1 VQQFAAGTIKQ
12 SSASFLV
19 RIRSQE
25 HIDRMK
31 NHKQKYFLLYLKT
44 GAGHIAPARSIA
56 HYFSAVHGDSI
67 EPVLIDG
74 LTDAKSFPRSIIENG
89 YRLLQARAKWYYE
102 FLYATNKFPP
112 IGYLNVAMANF
123 FIKPYLKKR
132 IDEERPAKIVI
143 FHFFLIAPVFDIL
156 KELNYQIPVITAVT
170 DPFTA
175 HPLWFQ
181 REEQR
186 YIVFSERL
194 RKYCIEIRKISET
207 QLRVF
212 PFILEE
218 KFSTPLPTS
227 EITKVK
233 QKFGFAPDK
242 KCVLIIGGGDGIPN
256 GKNILRQLLHAS
268 LDVEIA
274 VVCGKNKHLHAEA
287 LELQQQYPSLK
298 VFAFVDF
305 VYELLNASDIVITK
319 CGASTI
325 MEILMMKKIP
335 IINDY
340 IWEQE
345 LGNMEF
351 VRDNEL
357 GIFERKIAELPS
369 IVRKLVFDEKEY
381 QRFRQNIEKMK
392 IRSGTREVAEYLI
405 TMNNQQ

>member
-1 VQQFAAGTIKQ
+1 
-12 SSASFLV
+12 
-19 RIRSQE
+19 
-25 HIDRMK
+25 MN
-31 NHKQKYFLLYLKT
+31 NHKERYFLLYLKT
-44 GAGHIAPARSIA
+44 GEGHLAPARSIA
-56 HYFSAVHGDSI
+56 QYLSSIYGNSI

-74 LTDAKSFPRSIIENG
+74 LTEANPLPRSILEKG

-112 IGYLNVAMANF
+112 IGYLNVAIAKF

-132 IDEERPAKIVI
+132 IEEERPAKIVI

-156 KELNYQIPVITAVT
+156 KELRYDIPVITAVT

-181 REEQR
+181 RPQQR

-194 RKYCIEIRKISET
+194 KRYCMERRKIPES
-207 QLRVF
+207 QLHVF
-212 PFILEE
+212 PFIID
-218 KFSTPLPTS
+218 KKYAASLPS
-227 EITKVK
+227 AEIARVK
-233 QKFGFAPDK
+233 QKFGFRLDK

-256 GKNILRQLLHAS
+256 GKHILRRLLDAS

-274 VVCGKNKHLHAEA
+274 IVCGRNKQLYAVA
-287 LELQQQYPSLK
+287 LELQQRYPSLK

-305 VYELLNASDIVITK
+305 VYELLNAADIVITK

-351 VRDNEL
+351 VRDNKL
-357 GIFERKIAELPS
+357 GIFERNIGKLPQ
-369 IVRKLVFDEKEY
+369 IIRDLVSDKGQY
-381 QRFRQNIEKMK
+381 QRYRENIEKMK
-392 IRSGTREVAEYLI
+392 LRSGTKEVAEFLK
-405 TMNNQQ
+405 TMNT

>member
-1 VQQFAAGTIKQ
+1 MT
-12 SSASFLV
+12 
-19 RIRSQE
+19 
-25 HIDRMK
+25 

-56 HYFSAVHGDSI
+56 HYFSDLHGDSI

-74 LTDAKSFPRSIIENG
+74 LTDAKSFPRSIIEKG

-112 IGYLNVAMANF
+112 IGYLNVAIANF

-156 KELNYQIPVITAVT
+156 KELQYQIPVITAVT

-186 YIVFSERL
+186 FIVFSERL
-194 RKYCIEIRKISET
+194 RKYCIEIRKIPESR
-207 QLRVF
+207 LRVF
-212 PFILEE
+212 PFIIDE

-233 QKFGFAPDK
+233 QKFGFALDK

-256 GKNILRQLLHAS
+256 GKNILRQLLRAS

-274 VVCGKNKHLHAEA
+274 IVCGKNKHLHAEA

-298 VFAFVDF
+298 VFGFVDF

-325 MEILMMKKIP
+325 MEILMMRKIP

-351 VRDNEL
+351 VRDNGL
-357 GIFERKIAELPS
+357 GIFERNIAELPS
-369 IVRKLVFDEKEY
+369 IVRKLASDEKEY
-381 QRFRQNIEKMK
+381 QQFRQNIEKMK
-392 IRSGTREVAEYLI
+392 IRSGTKEVAEFLI
-405 TMNNQQ
+405 TMSNEQ

>member
-1 VQQFAAGTIKQ
+1 MT
-12 SSASFLV
+12 
-19 RIRSQE
+19 SQKE
-25 HIDRMK
+25 R
-31 NHKQKYFLLYLKT
+31 YFLLYLKT
-44 GAGHIAPARSIA
+44 GEGHFAPARSIA
-56 HYFSAVHGDSI
+56 QYLSSIHGNSI

-74 LTDAKSFPRSIIENG
+74 LTDANSLPRSLIEKG

-112 IGYLNVAMANF
+112 IGYLNVAIANY

-132 IDEERPAKIVI
+132 IEEERPAKIVI

-156 KELNYQIPVITAVT
+156 KELRYDIPVITAVT

-181 REEQR
+181 RPQQR

-194 RKYCIEIRKISET
+194 KTYCMKSRKIPESR
-207 QLRVF
+207 LHVF
-212 PFILEE
+212 PFIIDE
-218 KFSTPLPTS
+218 KFAAPLPSS
-227 EITKVK
+227 EIARVK
-233 QKFGFAPDK
+233 QKFGFRLHK
-242 KCVLIIGGGDGIPN
+242 KCVLIIGGGDGIPH
-256 GKNILRQLLHAS
+256 GKPILRRLLHAS

-274 VVCGKNKHLHAEA
+274 IVCGKNKELYAVA
-287 LELQQQYPSLK
+287 LELQKRYPSLK

-305 VYELLNASDIVITK
+305 VYELLNAADIVITK

-325 MEILMMKKIP
+325 MEVLMMKKIP

-357 GIFERKIAELPS
+357 GIFERNIGKLPQ
-369 IVRKLVFDEKEY
+369 IVRDLVSDEDQY
-381 QRFRQNIEKMK
+381 QRYRHNIEMMK
-392 IRSGTREVAEYLI
+392 VRSGTKQVAEFVKK
-405 TMNNQQ
+405 MNNDNE

>member
-1 VQQFAAGTIKQ
+1 MG
-12 SSASFLV
+12 
-19 RIRSQE
+19 
-25 HIDRMK
+25 
-31 NHKQKYFLLYLKT
+31 NPKQKYFLLYLKT

-56 HYFSAVHGDSI
+56 EYFSAVHRDTI

-74 LTDAKSFPRSIIENG
+74 LTDAKSFPRALIESG
-89 YRLLQARAKWYYE
+89 YRFLQARAKWYYE

-112 IGYLNVAMANF
+112 IGYANVAIANF

-156 KELNYQIPVITAVT
+156 KELHYRIPVITAVT

-181 REEQR
+181 RKEQR
-186 YIVFSERL
+186 YIVFSERM
-194 RKYCIEIRKISET
+194 RKYSIEIRKIPES

-212 PFILEE
+212 PFIIDE
-218 KFSTPLPTS
+218 KFSMLLSAS
-227 EITKVK
+227 EVATIK
-233 QKFGFAPDK
+233 QKYGFTDDK
-242 KCVLIIGGGDGIPN
+242 KCVLIIGGGDGIPH
-256 GKNILRQLLHAS
+256 GRDILKGLLQAS
-268 LDVEIA
+268 LDVEITI
-274 VVCGKNKHLHAEA
+274 VCGKNRHLYAEA

-335 IINDY
+335 VINDY

-357 GIFERKIAELPS
+357 GIFERNIAKLPS
-369 IVRKLVFDEKEY
+369 IVRRLVSDAQEY
-381 QRFRQNIEKMK
+381 QHFQRNIERMK
-392 IRSGTREVAEYLI
+392 IRSGTREVAEFLI
-405 TMNNQQ
+405 TMNSEPTTNSNS